1 MTSIDDLNLHLREP
15 EKMSNFL
22 KIILSVVI
30 VIVVWSVI
38 GHFLTGIVSLLF
50 SLAMLGLFIAAI
62 VYVYKLLTRQKI

>member
-1 MTSIDDLNLHLREP
+1 MTSIDDLNLRLREP

>member
-1 MTSIDDLNLHLREP
+1 
-15 EKMSNFL
+15 MSNFL

-38 GHFLTGIVSLLF
+38 GHFLTAIVSLLF